1 MKKSILFALLCTV
14 LYVYFI
20 ACKGGDN
27 KQTSNEATEVNEET
41 SSVGASKESD
51 EVDTATSTEE
61 IQDEEE
67 DITSTEEEEQNE
79 LLSKKVFLSEQKN
92 LPGFEKYF
100 KYVVMSV
107 GGVWGDDG
115 VLYTSDDHET
125 FIPFYEYNY
134 RMNQGVCACFG
145 DDKCEKVAKAKGW
158 SYTTIPF
165 GTMYDKNEGDII
177 LWTDLH
183 NEMSKLK

>member
-67 DITSTEEEEQNE
+67 DITSTEEEENE

>member
-67 DITSTEEEEQNE
+67 DITSTEEEENE

-107 GGVWGDDG
+107 GGVWGYDG